1 MSTEWVLAALLHFA
15 PIGQWDKSKWADES
29 HEAALERYRGIAT
42 AIESVCASA
51 KGPARDCQ
59 SLLVALAVGES
70 GLARD
75 ADLGPCYRK
84 GGWWRRC
91 DAGKAASV
99 WQTQAHG
106 FDLRP
111 NGDGERITVARLFA
125 DRELAAW
132 QALRVA
138 RNSLGLCKRLAP
150 EDRLSALSGRCH
162 EGDGPWRARW
172 RLWAKV
178 KAWSPNGSDS

>member
-1 MSTEWVLAALLHFA
+1 MSSWVLSALLHFA
-15 PIGQWDKSKWADES
+15 PIGQWDKSHWADES
-29 HEAALERYRGIAT
+29 HEAALDRYRGIAT
-42 AIESVCASA
+42 AIENVCASS

-70 GLARD
+70 GLAKD
-75 ADLGPCYRK
+75 ADVGPCYRK

-99 WQTQAHG
+99 WQAQAHG

-111 NGDGERITVARLFA
+111 NGDRKRITVVRLFA

-132 QALRVA
+132 VALRVA
-138 RNSLGLCKRLAP
+138 RNSLALCKHLEP
-150 EDRLSALSGRCH
+150 QDRLSALSGRCQS
-162 EGDGPWRARW
+162 GDGQWRNRW
-172 RLWAKV
+172 ALWAKV
-178 KAWSPNGSDS
+178 KAWVPNGSDS

>member
-1 MSTEWVLAALLHFA
+1 MSTGWALAALIQFA
-15 PIGQWDKSKWADES
+15 PIGQWDKSRWPDES
-29 HEAALERYRGIAT
+29 HEAALERYRGIAS
-42 AIESVCASA
+42 AIESTCASS
-51 KGPARDCQ
+51 KGPVRDCE

-75 ADLGPCYRK
+75 ADVGPCYRK

-99 WQTQAHG
+99 WQAQAHG
-106 FDLRP
+106 FDLRVG
-111 NGDGERITVARLFA
+111 GDGKKITVARLFA

-138 RNSLGLCKRLAP
+138 RNSLALCKHLAA

-162 EGDGPWRARW
+162 DGEGPWRARW

-178 KAWSPNGSDS
+178 KAWGPNGALP

>member
-1 MSTEWVLAALLHFA
+1 MSGWALAALLQFA
-15 PIGQWDKSKWADES
+15 PIGQWDNSRWPDES
-29 HEAALERYRGIAT
+29 HDAALARYRGIAT
-42 AIESVCASA
+42 AIESVCSTS
-51 KGPARDCQ
+51 KGPVRDCE

-75 ADLGPCYRK
+75 ADVGPCYRR
-84 GGWWRRC
+84 GNWWRRC

-99 WQTQAHG
+99 WQAQAHG
-106 FDLRP
+106 FDLRA
-111 NGDGERITVARLFA
+111 NGDGKRITVARLFA

-138 RNSLGLCKRLAP
+138 RNSLSLCRHLAQ

-162 EGDGPWRARW
+162 EGDGPWRDRW
-172 RLWAKV
+172 RLWGKV
-178 KAWSPNGSDS
+178 KAWTPSGT